1 MKILKPLTFMIK
13 MQLEISLDLIFFFK
27 ILTTVSLQLQMT
39 KISFRYL

>member
-13 MQLEISLDLIFFFK
+13 MQLEISLDLIFFL